1 MQGAYAMRPIT
12 DSRAERLPMSQLSR
26 LSGVNAETIRFYER
40 AKMLPPPPRT
50 PGGHRVY
57 DSTHLRTL
65 GFIRRAR
72 ELGFSLEEIR
82 MLIWLGGP
90 ERATCREV
98 RQVAAR
104 HLEGIRAKLNDLNK
118 LERLLAK
125 TVAQCSGRME
135 PDCPVVDILD
145 IQPAQTAN
153 I

>member
-1 MQGAYAMRPIT
+1 MRPIT

-40 AKMLPPPPRT
+40 AKMLPSPPRT

-57 DSTHLRTL
+57 GPTHLRTL

-90 ERATCREV
+90 GRATCREV
-98 RQVAAR
+98 HQVAAR
-104 HLEGIRAKLNDLNK
+104 HLEDIRAKLDDLNK
-118 LERLLAK
+118 IERLLAK
-125 TVAQCSGRME
+125 TVAQCSGKAE
-135 PDCPVVDILD
+135 PDCPVIDILD
-145 IQPAQTAN
+145 IQHVQTAD

>member
-1 MQGAYAMRPIT
+1 MRPIT
-12 DSRAERLPMSQLSR
+12 DSRAEGLSISQLSR
-26 LSGVNAETIRFYER
+26 LSGVNIETIRFCER
-40 AKMLPPPPRT
+40 AKMLPSPPRT

-98 RQVAAR
+98 RQIAAR
-104 HLEGIRAKLNDLNK
+104 HLEDIRAKLNDLNK

-125 TVAQCSGRME
+125 TLAQCSGRSV
-135 PDCPVVDILD
+135 PDCPVIDILD
-145 IQPAQTAN
+145 IQHVQTAN
-153 I
+153 V